1 MVRALPE
8 VSSERVRKEKK
19 MPFQLQINGGKRGEQ
34 AGWKPSFLGVAGS

>member
-19 MPFQLQINGGKRGEQ
+19 MPFQLQISGGKREQ
-34 AGWKPSFLGVAGS
+34 ARWKPSFLGVAGS